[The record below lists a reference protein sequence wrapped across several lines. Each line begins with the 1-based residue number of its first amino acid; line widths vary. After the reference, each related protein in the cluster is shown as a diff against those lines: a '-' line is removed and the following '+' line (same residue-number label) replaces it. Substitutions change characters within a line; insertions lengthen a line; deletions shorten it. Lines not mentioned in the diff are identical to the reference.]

1 MTALGRAALAAIT
14 LVILALTLFPVA
26 GAERW
31 LVTLRP
37 AGLRSAADA
46 LANVLLFVPFGAV
59 AALQLC
65 GWRPVAAA
73 AVLSLVIELVQLPVP
88 GRYTSPY
95 DLAFNTLGA
104 AVGVVLMRSAGRWLN
119 PPRWLAQPLTAVSLV
134 TALGILAGGGLLL
147 RPAVP
152 TPALYGQ
159 WTASFGDLETYEG
172 QVTAARVGSL
182 DVPSHRIRESD
193 ELRSL
198 LLQNA
203 PIRVDAV
210 AGPPPAGLAPLFSIF
225 DARAVEVMLI
235 GIDATDLVIRHR
247 MRATELR
254 LDEPHFRAR
263 DALHGVR
270 AGEEMT
276 IEIWRP
282 GPELCLRVSD
292 PRGSRTRCD
301 FGYTVGD
308 TWALLMFPVPRPL
321 ASVLRVLWI
330 VALLVP
336 SGFWIRRAPLPAA
349 ANAAVAVAVLAL
361 APRVVDVLPTP
372 PSQLIAAVAGVTV
385 GYLLG
390 RKCAT
395 SRVGSGPTHVAHVQR
410 KAGREPV

>member
-26 GAERW
+26 GAEKW
-31 LVTLRP
+31 LLSWKP

-46 LANVLLFVPFGAV
+46 LANVLLFVPFGVV
-59 AALQLC
+59 AALLLR

-73 AVLSLVIELVQLPVP
+73 ALLSVCIELLQLGIP

-104 AVGVVLMRSAGRWLN
+104 AVGVVLARSAAQWLN
-119 PPRWLAQPLTAVSLV
+119 PPRWVAVVLTAVSLV
-134 TALGILAGGGLLL
+134 AALAVLAGGGLLF

-152 TPALYGQ
+152 TTALYGQ

-172 QVTAARVGSL
+172 RVTAARVGSL

-203 PIRVDAV
+203 PVRVDAV

-235 GIDATDLVIRHR
+235 GVDAADLVIRHR
-247 MRATELR
+247 MRSTELR
-254 LDEPHFRAR
+254 LDEPHFRVY
-263 DALHGVR
+263 DALRGVR
-270 AGEEMT
+270 AGDEIT
-276 IEIWRP
+276 VEIWRP
-282 GPELCLRVSD
+282 GAELCLRVTD

-321 ASVLRVLWI
+321 DSLLRVLWI

-336 SGFWIRRAPLPAA
+336 AGFWIRRAPLPAA
-349 ANAAVAVAVLAL
+349 AVAALAVAVLAL
-361 APRVVDVLPTP
+361 APRFADMLPTP
-372 PSQLIAAVAGVTV
+372 LVQLVAAVAGVAL

-390 RKCAT
+390 RWSAT
-395 SRVGSGPTHVAHVQR
+395 SRMGSGPTHVARAQR
-410 KAGREPV
+410 KAGRKPV